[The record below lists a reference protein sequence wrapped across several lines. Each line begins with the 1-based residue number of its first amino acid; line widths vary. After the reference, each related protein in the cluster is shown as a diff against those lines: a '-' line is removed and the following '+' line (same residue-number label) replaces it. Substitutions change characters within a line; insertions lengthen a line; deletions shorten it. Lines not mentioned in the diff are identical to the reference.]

1 MAAKRSKSKKSKTTK
16 NPAARAKTAPR
27 AATKAKARPKAKAQK
42 PKPKAAKA
50 KASRKSAGDDRL
62 AQLERLVEMMV
73 ERDVVEVELEEGGA
87 RWRVRRTEPQMV
99 TYAAA
104 PQMAMAAPGI
114 GGSAAGDLAAGGA
127 GVSAAA
133 EPQGELFKSPMLG
146 TYYQAAS
153 PDAEPFAKVGDRVD
167 ADTTLCIIE
176 AMKVMN
182 EIKAERDFEILE
194 ILVKNGE
201 PVEFGQPMF
210 LIR

>member
-1 MAAKRSKSKKSKTTK
+1 MAAKRSQSKKSPTPKK
-16 NPAARAKTAPR
+16 PVAKRVAA
-27 AATKAKARPKAKAQK
+27 
-42 PKPKAAKA
+42 KPKAPAANKAPAK
-50 KASRKSAGDDRL
+50 KASAGSSASDDRL

-73 ERDVVEVELEEGGA
+73 AKDVVEVELEEQGA
-87 RWRVRRTEPQMV
+87 RWRVRRNEPHAV
-99 TYAAA
+99 TYAAPTMTMA
-104 PQMAMAAPGI
+104 TPAMAAAMHGMP
-114 GGSAAGDLAAGGA
+114 A
-127 GVSAAA
+127 VAAA
-133 EPQGELFKSPMLG
+133 PTEPQGEVFKSPMLG

-153 PDAEPFAKVGDRVD
+153 PDAEAFCKVGDRVN

-201 PVEFGQPMF
+201 PVEYGQPMF

>member
-1 MAAKRSKSKKSKTTK
+1 MAAKRSKSKKSKTRK
-16 NPAARAKTAPR
+16 KPAARSK
-27 AATKAKARPKAKAQK
+27 AAPKAKPAAKAAK
-42 PKPKAAKA
+42 PRPKAAKA
-50 KASRKSAGDDRL
+50 KASRKSAGEDRL
-62 AQLERLVEMMV
+62 AQLERLVDMMV
-73 ERDVVEVELEEGGA
+73 ARDVVEVELEEGGA
-87 RWRVRRTEPQMV
+87 RWRVRRTEPQAV

-104 PQMAMAAPGI
+104 PQMAIAAP
-114 GGSAAGDLAAGGA
+114 AAGAAAAG
-127 GVSAAA
+127 AAAPAVA

-153 PDAEPFAKVGDRVD
+153 PDAEPFAKVGDRVTS
-167 ADTTLCIIE
+167 DTTLCIIE

-194 ILVKNGE
+194 VLVKNGE